1 MEFMHLEF
9 GQNEIKDNLEDWK
22 EVNRKFTLEYES
34 QKEKVSSV
42 YELQIRYLANI
53 FSRQFK
59 KKVGNIDFQNIIFL
73 ANAKGD

>member
-53 FSRQFK
+53 FSS
-59 KKVGNIDFQNIIFL
+59 I
-73 ANAKGD
+73 

>member
-22 EVNRKFTLEYES
+22 EVNRKFALEYES
-34 QKEKVSSV
+34 QKEKVSSE

-53 FSRQFK
+53 L
-59 KKVGNIDFQNIIFL
+59 I
-73 ANAKGD
+73 

>member
-22 EVNRKFTLEYES
+22 EVNRKFALEYES
-34 QKEKVSSV
+34 QKEKVSSE

-53 FSRQFK
+53 FLVNLK
-59 KKVGNIDFQNIIFL
+59 KSWKY
-73 ANAKGD
+73 